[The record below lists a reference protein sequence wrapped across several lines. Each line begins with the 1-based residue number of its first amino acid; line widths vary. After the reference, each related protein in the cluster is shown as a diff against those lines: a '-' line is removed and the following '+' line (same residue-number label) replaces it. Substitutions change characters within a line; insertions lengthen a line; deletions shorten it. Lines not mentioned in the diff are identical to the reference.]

1 MEFSEEQKSAA
12 NNNIPLFDLAS
23 RDTALKRAGREY
35 KGACPFCGGRDR
47 FYVKPEAN
55 VWGCRNCSP
64 KYHDALAYV
73 MRRDSLNFMEAVKR
87 YTNAPLVSERPVN
100 RPAPQPAPAPVKYPS
115 IDTQETLRAI
125 VQQGRDN
132 LRRAD
137 AAQQYLEQRGIL
149 DSADRFQLGYSPEF
163 QVQDIHVPA
172 GIMFPHLIG
181 GRIWA
186 VKIRRLPHFTK
197 TCRKCHDVIAV
208 GERCSCKETANPKNL
223 FVWREHADAPVNKP
237 ALYNADAL
245 LNAETAIVC
254 EGEIDCITLSQELGW
269 PVVTLGGVSNTL
281 DLAMWSMYLASLRRV
296 YVVKDN
302 DAAGQRLTW
311 AAEVFGRKAVDA
323 PLPAGVK
330 DPNDLLVKHDKLF
343 GWAVKHLLT
352 HEQQAKFS
360 SAWQE
365 TKAWNASERGAVRLA
380 WLKANGRSVDA
391 DCYSLQPTPTP
402 AAQMITQTA
411 AVAEPITPVALTP
424 PEPNDVM
431 SEPEYPFEQQW
442 PGRNYDYAL
451 GVAYAIGNVTR
462 DGLQYLMLP
471 RPVKWTGSLFCAWI
485 CETPESAQTV
495 ITRLRLR
502 QARAYQVTITKNQH
516 GMLRF
521 ER

>member
-1 MEFSEEQKSAA
+1 MEISEEQKSAA
-12 NNNIPLFDLAS
+12 NNSIPLFDLAS

-55 VWGCRNCSP
+55 IWGCRNCSP

-73 MRRDSLNFMEAVKR
+73 MKRESLNYMDAVKR
-87 YTNAPLVSERPVN
+87 YSDTPIISEKPVN

-149 DSADRFQLGYSPEF
+149 DSAERFQLGYSPEF
-163 QVQDIHVPA
+163 QVHDIHVPA
-172 GIMFPHLIG
+172 GIMFPHLVG

-197 TCRKCHDVIAV
+197 TCRACHDVIAV

-254 EGEIDCITLSQELGW
+254 EGEIDCITLAQELGW

-281 DLAMWSMYLASLRRV
+281 DLALWSMYLTSLRRV

-330 DPNDLLVKHDKLF
+330 DPNELHLAGGLHE
-343 GWAVKHLLT
+343 WAAASFLT
-352 HEQQAKFS
+352 PQQQATFKAALNTAQAWGS
-360 SAWQE
+360 LTSRGAARMAWQHATDAACRDSVE
-365 TKAWNASERGAVRLA
+365 SEER
-380 WLKANGRSVDA
+380 
-391 DCYSLQPTPTP
+391 
-402 AAQMITQTA
+402 AAI
-411 AVAEPITPVALTP
+411 AE
-424 PEPNDVM
+424 
-431 SEPEYPFEQQW
+431 F
-442 PGRNYDYAL
+442 G
-451 GVAYAIGNVTR
+451 G
-462 DGLQYLMLP
+462 
-471 RPVKWTGSLFCAWI
+471 
-485 CETPESAQTV
+485 
-495 ITRLRLR
+495 
-502 QARAYQVTITKNQH
+502 
-516 GMLRF
+516 
-521 ER
+521 